1 MWEGPTVMSKDI
13 LLLTNSPR
21 LDWTTPIYTFR
32 ECFKAGAKA
41 TRSGPDEFPEGTRPL
56 FAYIMAHLD
65 LNQEDSQSIT
75 NAQAEKLSWKIRELH
90 RRVYWGNHPLWKSD
104 E

>member
-1 MWEGPTVMSKDI
+1 MGPMQER
-13 LLLTNSPR
+13 LTHAGIALSALSPN
-21 LDWTTPIYTFR
+21 
-32 ECFKAGAKA
+32 
-41 TRSGPDEFPEGTRPL
+41 EFPEGTRPI
-56 FAYIMAHLD
+56 FAYIMVHLD
-65 LNQEDSQSIT
+65 LDQEGSQGIT